1 MLDAQVE
8 AVLAAYP
15 ALHLA
20 WRRRAVQDR
29 ATGRRLSNH
38 QAGILDQLDPLE
50 PVPVGTL
57 AHRLRVT
64 PATISIQLNRLV
76 RLRLVAR
83 ERDDGDGR
91 RVLIRLTDAGVRIRA
106 QRSLIDPERVRAALS
121 RLDAAPREAAVAG
134 LAALAEAARELPE
147 QLATRRTPSP
157 RNRRTT
163 E

>member
-20 WRRRAVQDR
+20 WRRRVVQDS

-57 AHRLRVT
+57 ALRLRVT

-83 ERDDGDGR
+83 ERDNGDGR
-91 RVLIRLTDAGVRIRA
+91 RVLIRLTESGTRIRA
-106 QRSLIDPERVRAALS
+106 QRSLIDPERVRAALA

-134 LAALAEAARELPE
+134 LHALAQAAREVPELLP
-147 QLATRRTPSP
+147 TRRPLSP

>member
-20 WRRRAVQDR
+20 WRRRAVQDS

-57 AHRLRVT
+57 AQRLRVT

-83 ERDDGDGR
+83 EKDDADGR
-91 RVLIRLTDAGVRIRA
+91 RVLIRLTDAGARIRG
-106 QRSLIDPERVRAALS
+106 QRSLIDPERVRAALA
-121 RLDAAPREAAVAG
+121 RLDDSPREAAVAG
-134 LAALAEAARELPE
+134 LHALAEAARTLPD
-147 QLATRRTPSP
+147 QLPPRRTAPQ
-157 RNRRTT
+157 RRRTA

>member
-1 MLDAQVE
+1 VLDAQVE

-20 WRRRAVQDR
+20 WRRRAVPDG
-29 ATGRRLSNH
+29 TGRPLSTH
-38 QAGILDQLDPLE
+38 LARILDQLDPLE

-64 PATISIQLNRLV
+64 PATISIQLNRLA

-83 ERDDGDGR
+83 ERDEGDGR
-91 RVLIRLTDAGVRIRA
+91 RVLIRLTEAGVRLRS
-106 QRSLIDPERVRAALS
+106 RHSLIDPDRVRAALA
-121 RLDAAPREAAVAG
+121 RLDAGPREAAVVG
-134 LAALAEAARELPE
+134 LHALAEAARALPE
-147 QLATRRTPSP
+147 HLPTRRTASP